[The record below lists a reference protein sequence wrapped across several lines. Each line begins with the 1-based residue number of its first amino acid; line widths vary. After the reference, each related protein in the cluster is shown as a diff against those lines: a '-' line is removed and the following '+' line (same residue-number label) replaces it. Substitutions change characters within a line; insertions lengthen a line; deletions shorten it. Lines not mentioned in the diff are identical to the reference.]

1 MKCWIKAKLQKKSNK
16 TKNPNVQK
24 IANHQPLS
32 ELFGLVAVTNAEKV
46 ILERIQEK
54 QGQINMFEES
64 EDDKDRQANELR
76 NLIGKLPS
84 LSIFIDEVHHAV
96 SDEIKLRAVV
106 TRWAQN
112 HTVNSVIG
120 FSGTPY
126 LDKVEKI
133 KVVDSLSIG
142 TAEITNIVY
151 YYPLIDG
158 VGNFL
163 KRPVVK
169 IADIADSSLIIE
181 KGVREFLDTYK
192 DTVYADGL
200 TAKAFCDKTDFNTTE
215 ELIPEEANLL
225 NMPLFNESQT
235 IFYEQIRN
243 SIKMWQQDYNE
254 IYISLG
260 NAYRKNDDYFGS
272 VCKPIAKVLK
282 LYDIYGMDT
291 INGVICGNTILCH
304 CYSPFF
310 SYSENNG
317 EYIKVMSEIGG
328 RYINL
333 FHATTD
339 FQVNN
344 ELQFGVQDY
353 GGFIKSPVG
362 NVYSDKFVLMSILCQ
377 INFLLYGIEKWI
389 NNEIPTKLRFG
400 YLLYYSLISVIEQI
414 NQKLGIALKINSKWK
429 SDRFRNSMAHYKLG
443 IVLKESNLIISDAMF
458 GLTEKIFGEDYYTI
472 KKSIY
477 KELEKLAKQIGAY
490 LDLPQR
496 MVYLQ

>member
-1 MKCWIKAKLQKKSNK
+1 MDSLKL
-16 TKNPNVQK
+16 NPVQK
-24 IANHQPLS
+24 AAFSLIQQDLRYIY
-32 ELFGLVAVTNAEKV
+32 TV
-46 ILERIQEK
+46 IK
-54 QGQINMFEES
+54 NINPKAS
-64 EDDKDRQANELR
+64 NY
-76 NLIGKLPS
+76 IPS
-84 LSIFIDEVHHAV
+84 ML
-96 SDEIKLRAVV
+96 
-106 TRWAQN
+106 
-112 HTVNSVIG
+112 
-120 FSGTPY
+120 PY
-126 LDKVEKI
+126 LG
-133 KVVDSLSIG
+133 VV
-142 TAEITNIVY
+142 
-151 YYPLIDG
+151 IDG
-158 VGNFL
+158 AEDWL
-163 KRPVVK
+163 KAIK
-169 IADIADSSLIIE
+169 NSS
-181 KGVREFLDTYK
+181 KCK
-192 DTVYADGL
+192 
-200 TAKAFCDKTDFNTTE
+200 FC
-215 ELIPEEANLL
+215 
-225 NMPLFNESQT
+225 MPLFNESQT

-254 IYISLG
+254 IYILLG

>member
-1 MKCWIKAKLQKKSNK
+1 MSFWQKKMK
-16 TKNPNVQK
+16 
-24 IANHQPLS
+24 
-32 ELFGLVAVTNAEKV
+32 
-46 ILERIQEK
+46 
-54 QGQINMFEES
+54 
-64 EDDKDRQANELR
+64 
-76 NLIGKLPS
+76 
-84 LSIFIDEVHHAV
+84 
-96 SDEIKLRAVV
+96 
-106 TRWAQN
+106 
-112 HTVNSVIG
+112 
-120 FSGTPY
+120 
-126 LDKVEKI
+126 
-133 KVVDSLSIG
+133 
-142 TAEITNIVY
+142 
-151 YYPLIDG
+151 
-158 VGNFL
+158 
-163 KRPVVK
+163 
-169 IADIADSSLIIE
+169 
-181 KGVREFLDTYK
+181 
-192 DTVYADGL
+192 
-200 TAKAFCDKTDFNTTE
+200 
-215 ELIPEEANLL
+215 
-225 NMPLFNESQT
+225 T

-260 NAYRKNDDYFGS
+260 NAYRKNDNYFGS

-377 INFLLYGIEKWI
+377 INFLLYGIEQWI

>member
-1 MKCWIKAKLQKKSNK
+1 MKKFTNHNVLKETKNNDKIIIIGVIILVFGIALGLWGGYEIDKTSENAKSFSELLLGDEEKENQIAKLDVMYVPYQFAVQDGNNNSYYIVMDEDYMYVAYMPTSTFNSLNREDISENPGKIEGM
-16 TKNPNVQK
+16 TKL
-24 IANHQPLS
+24 A
-32 ELFGLVAVTNAEKV
+32 T
-46 ILERIQEK
+46 R
-54 QGQINMFEES
+54 
-64 EDDKDRQANELR
+64 
-76 NLIGKLPS
+76 
-84 LSIFIDEVHHAV
+84 
-96 SDEIKLRAVV
+96 EIKELAVE
-106 TRWAQN
+106 AYN
-112 HTVNSVIG
+112 DAIEDENYKITV
-120 FSGTPY
+120 
-126 LDKVEKI
+126 
-133 KVVDSLSIG
+133 
-142 TAEITNIVY
+142 
-151 YYPLIDG
+151 
-158 VGNFL
+158 
-163 KRPVVK
+163 
-169 IADIADSSLIIE
+169 ADYD
-181 KGVREFLDTYK
+181 
-192 DTVYADGL
+192 
-200 TAKAFCDKTDFNTTE
+200 N
-215 ELIPEEANLL
+215 
-225 NMPLFNESQT
+225 
-235 IFYEQIRN
+235 
-243 SIKMWQQDYNE
+243 
-254 IYISLG
+254 
-260 NAYRKNDDYFGS
+260 YFGS

>member
-1 MKCWIKAKLQKKSNK
+1 MDSLKL
-16 TKNPNVQK
+16 NPVQK
-24 IANHQPLS
+24 AAFSLIQQDLRYIYTVIKNINS
-32 ELFGLVAVTNAEKV
+32 KV
-46 ILERIQEK
+46 SNYI
-54 QGQINMFEES
+54 
-64 EDDKDRQANELR
+64 
-76 NLIGKLPS
+76 PS
-84 LSIFIDEVHHAV
+84 ML
-96 SDEIKLRAVV
+96 
-106 TRWAQN
+106 
-112 HTVNSVIG
+112 
-120 FSGTPY
+120 PY
-126 LDKVEKI
+126 LG
-133 KVVDSLSIG
+133 VV
-142 TAEITNIVY
+142 
-151 YYPLIDG
+151 IDG
-158 VGNFL
+158 AEDWL
-163 KRPVVK
+163 KAIK
-169 IADIADSSLIIE
+169 NSS
-181 KGVREFLDTYK
+181 KCK
-192 DTVYADGL
+192 
-200 TAKAFCDKTDFNTTE
+200 FC
-215 ELIPEEANLL
+215 
-225 NMPLFNESQT
+225 MPLFNESQT

-260 NAYRKNDDYFGS
+260 NAYSKSDDYFGS

-496 MVYLQ
+496 MVYLQYERSSTPTFYYVSTTITVHILQNFAKICILCTEMTNT